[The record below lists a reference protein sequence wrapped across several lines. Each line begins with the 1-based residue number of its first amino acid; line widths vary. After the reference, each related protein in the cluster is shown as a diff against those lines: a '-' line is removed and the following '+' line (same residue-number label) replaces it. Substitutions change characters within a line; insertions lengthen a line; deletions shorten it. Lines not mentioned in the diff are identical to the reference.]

1 MVWRHDTQVQT
12 DFNPLLFV
20 GWLVIARNFT
30 DGSNLSNLAELAKY
44 LWKWFTLL
52 CVAEGFEQ
60 FFLAGH
66 IYCQAPHSSS

>member
-1 MVWRHDTQVQT
+1 MQT

-44 LWKWFTLL
+44 LWKWFNLL

-60 FFLAGH
+60 FLAAKAA
-66 IYCQAPHSSS
+66 Q